1 MRKAGVF
8 IHVLL
13 FVAAMA
19 VTLPAQA
26 SLSPMSFG
34 FPVMAMSG
42 TTTAINEANVHA
54 FDVESANVNF
64 PVFGCSNGAA
74 ASGVAFPMLTQS
86 AIQGQTAVTSHFAQ
100 NSQFVS
106 YAYPAV
112 GVGVSGIP
120 GFWL

>member
-1 MRKAGVF
+1 MSKAGIF
-8 IHVLL
+8 IHILL
-13 FVAAMA
+13 FVAAIVIA
-19 VTLPAQA
+19 LPAHA

-34 FPVMAMSG
+34 FPVMTMSNSA
-42 TTTAINEANVHA
+42 TALNEANVHA
-54 FDVESANVNF
+54 FDVESAGVNF
-64 PVFGCSNGAA
+64 PVLGCDNGA

-112 GVGVSGIP
+112 GVGASGIP

>member
-1 MRKAGVF
+1 MSKGRV
-8 IHVLL
+8 IIYILL
-13 FVAAMA
+13 FVAAIT
-19 VTLPAQA
+19 VVLPAHS

-34 FPVMAMSG
+34 FPVLSMSS
-42 TTTAINEANVHA
+42 TTTALNEANVHA
-54 FDVESANVNF
+54 FDVEAASVNF
-64 PVFGCSNGAA
+64 PVFGCNNGAA

-100 NSQFVS
+100 NSQFTS